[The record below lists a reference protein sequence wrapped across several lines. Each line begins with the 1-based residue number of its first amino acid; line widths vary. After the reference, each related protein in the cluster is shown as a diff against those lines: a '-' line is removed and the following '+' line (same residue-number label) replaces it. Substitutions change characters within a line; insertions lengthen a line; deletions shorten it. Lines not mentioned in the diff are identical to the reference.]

1 MSEDVNQGLTASGS
15 TGAAPR
21 KSSMRAPIAFRHYAT
36 VLEDAT
42 WRLALAV
49 PKVVV
54 RLKDP
59 SQGVNA
65 IHM

>member
-15 TGAAPR
+15 TDAAPR
-21 KSSMRAPIAFRHYAT
+21 KSSMRAPIALRHYAT
-36 VLEDAT
+36 VLGDAT
-42 WRLALAV
+42 LRLALAI

-65 IHM
+65 TQM